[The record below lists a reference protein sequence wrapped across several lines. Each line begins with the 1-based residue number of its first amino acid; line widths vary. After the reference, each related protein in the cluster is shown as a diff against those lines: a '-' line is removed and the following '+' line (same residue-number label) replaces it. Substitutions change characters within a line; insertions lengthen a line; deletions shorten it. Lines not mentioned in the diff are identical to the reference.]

1 MNVLQF
7 PRHPVIDPVRNIPIR
22 RLQCPPESTCFPSPR
37 WRFPPQEQLC
47 ACAGQ
52 DAVSLLGYLAHELP
66 RDAVY
71 IRHFR
76 TWHGASSCAGNMP
89 GSACHP
95 PIRRLPEARAIVLH
109 RHGKRNLEKMKK
121 LMSICG
127 IHVKQREKNRR
138 SLVKNQRITEI
149 VRPYCLLICR
159 QLQAAPF
166 RHYMVSPC
174 FSQLE
179 AVPSRDCE
187 ALVST
192 HASANFWLCHSATI
206 WSPHAANTSTLCH
219 SATIWSRMLMQ
230 PPCCVI

>member
-95 PIRRLPEARAIVLH
+95 PIRRLPE
-109 RHGKRNLEKMKK
+109 
-121 LMSICG
+121 
-127 IHVKQREKNRR
+127 
-138 SLVKNQRITEI
+138 I

>member
-1 MNVLQF
+1 MTGISYLEVLSASHAGAVTNY
-7 PRHPVIDPVRNIPIR
+7 P
-22 RLQCPPESTCFPSPR
+22 RLQHHYMDQVNASPSL
-37 WRFPPQEQLC
+37 FK
-47 ACAGQ
+47 
-52 DAVSLLGYLAHELP
+52 
-66 RDAVY
+66 
-71 IRHFR
+71 
-76 TWHGASSCAGNMP
+76 
-89 GSACHP
+89 
-95 PIRRLPEARAIVLH
+95 ARAIVLH